1 MIYYDRVSK
10 IYADNSIA
18 LEDVSFSV
26 EPGEFISFVG
36 HSGAGK
42 TTLVKMLL
50 AEEKPTTGS
59 VFFESINVH
68 EIPLSKVGD
77 LRRKIGT
84 VFQDFRLLPNKTA
97 YENIAFAMEAAGR
110 AEAEIRSD
118 VPHVLELVDLGDK
131 INNFPHELSGGEQQR
146 VAIARAIV
154 NQPDVIVADEP
165 TGNLD
170 PVNTFEVV
178 QILKKINDLG
188 TTILLTTHNKG
199 VIDNLK
205 KRVITMDRGKV
216 SPWTAARSSAMT
228 RRESIYYRY
237 EMAHDKTDIPR
248 RLVKLFA
255 QRVRLLRIR
264 ARHDGDA
271 LYRRSNLVCRRYT
284 RLGAPGTA

>member
-10 IYADNSIA
+10 VYADNSVA

-26 EPGEFISFVG
+26 EPGEFISVVG

-42 TTLVKMLL
+42 TTLIKMLL
-50 AEEKPTTGS
+50 AEEEPSSGS

-68 EIPLSKVGD
+68 EVPKSRMGE

-84 VFQDFRLLPNKTA
+84 VFQDFKLLPSKTA

-110 AEAEIRSD
+110 SEDEIRSD

-131 INNFPHELSGGEQQR
+131 MNNFPDELSGGEQQR

-154 NQPDVIVADEP
+154 NQPDVIIADEP

-188 TTILLTTHNKG
+188 TTVILTTHNKG
-199 VIDNLK
+199 VIDSLK
-205 KRVITMDRGKV
+205 KRVITMDRGRV
-216 SPWTAARSSAMT
+216 IRDD
-228 RRESIYYRY
+228 REGKYI
-237 EMAHDKTDIPR
+237 
-248 RLVKLFA
+248 L
-255 QRVRLLRIR
+255 
-264 ARHDGDA
+264 
-271 LYRRSNLVCRRYT
+271 
-284 RLGAPGTA
+284 

>member
-10 IYADNSIA
+10 IYADNSVA

-26 EPGEFISFVG
+26 EPGEFISIVG

-50 AEEKPTTGS
+50 AEEKPSSGS

-68 EIPLSKVGD
+68 EIPMSKMGE

-110 AEAEIRSD
+110 TEEDIRSD
-118 VPHVLELVDLGDK
+118 VPHVLELVDLGEK
-131 INNFPHELSGGEQQR
+131 MNNFPDELSGGEQQR

-170 PVNTFEVV
+170 PINTFEIV

-188 TTILLTTHNKG
+188 TTIILTTHNKG
-199 VIDNLK
+199 VIDALK
-205 KRVITMDRGKV
+205 KRVVTMDRGKV
-216 SPWTAARSSAMT
+216 IRDD
-228 RRESIYYRY
+228 REGKYI
-237 EMAHDKTDIPR
+237 
-248 RLVKLFA
+248 L
-255 QRVRLLRIR
+255 
-264 ARHDGDA
+264 
-271 LYRRSNLVCRRYT
+271 
-284 RLGAPGTA
+284 